1 MSNANLFESSK
12 VGTLR
17 DIDLQT
23 GKSLPCNSVDKFR
36 EIGDNTYMTNNS
48 SNNTWT
54 VQFLLNEGDAIVTR
68 TEDDIYE
75 VEVLGDLV
83 AEADTIEEAFALA
96 EDMISF
102 HDAVNVVVNE
112 VEEEIEELENEL
124 FALDKIAEYLY
135 TAGFDPIDIYSFLE
149 DEINEQLELLE
160 ALDNYD
166 YDMFVEDREEAEL
179 DALIDALIED
189 EESFE
194 ENFKAEEERFEAEV
208 NGNVRGPF
216 SVI

>member
-1 MSNANLFESSK
+1 M
-12 VGTLR
+12 
-17 DIDLQT
+17 I
-23 GKSLPCNSVDKFR
+23 
-36 EIGDNTYMTNNS
+36 NNS

-112 VEEEIEELENEL
+112 VEEEIEELENEIEALGKIGHYLGETFSEIL
-124 FALDKIAEYLY
+124 FN
-135 TAGFDPIDIYSFLE
+135 FLA
-149 DEINEQLELLE
+149 DAMDEQLETLE
-160 ALDNYD
+160 ALNNYD

-179 DALIDALIED
+179 DALIDSLIAD
-189 EESFE
+189 EEAFE

-216 SVI
+216 STV